1 MSIKASIIVPCFN
14 TEETIARSLQ
24 ELCRQT
30 VPPEDYQII
39 VVDDCSTDGTADR
52 IASVAGATAGTVSE
66 KRAQQRT
73 GVDPEPGY

>member
-52 IASVAGATAGTVSE
+52 IASVAGAPQVLFLKNERNSGPALT
-66 KRAQQRT
+66 RNR
-73 GVDPEPGY
+73 GY